1 MFDLKG
7 KRALVTG
14 STQGIGYAIA
24 RAFAEAGAEVYVHCS
39 NDLQKAQRI
48 AKEIGA
54 YGALIADLSE
64 RGAADALFAA
74 TGALDILV
82 TNASVQYR
90 RPWNEIGDEEFGMQ
104 VQVNLKSTL
113 DLMQKYAEP
122 MKEKGWGRILTV
134 GSVQQMRPHKDM
146 AVYAATKCAVMSL
159 VRNVGKQLAPYGV
172 TVNNLS
178 PGVIAT
184 PRNDAA
190 LSDPEYCARVL
201 AGIPAGYAGEAA
213 DCAGAALLLCSDAGR
228 YIVGTDLVVDG
239 GMQL

>member
-7 KRALVTG
+7 KKALVTG

-24 RAFAEAGAEVYVHCS
+24 KAFVEAGAEVYVHCS
-39 NDLQKAQRI
+39 RDLTKAQKI
-48 AKEIGA
+48 ADEIGA
-54 YGALIADLSE
+54 FGAVVADLSE
-64 RGAADALFAA
+64 AGAANKLYAK

-90 RPWNEIGDEEFGMQ
+90 RPWDAIGDDEFATQ

-122 MKEKGWGRILTV
+122 MKAKGWGRIVTV
-134 GSVQQMRPHKDM
+134 GSVQQSRPHKDM

-190 LSDPEYCARVL
+190 LSDEEYRARVL
-201 AGIPAGYAGEAA
+201 AAIPAGYAGEAS

-228 YIVGTDLVVDG
+228 YILGIDLVVDG